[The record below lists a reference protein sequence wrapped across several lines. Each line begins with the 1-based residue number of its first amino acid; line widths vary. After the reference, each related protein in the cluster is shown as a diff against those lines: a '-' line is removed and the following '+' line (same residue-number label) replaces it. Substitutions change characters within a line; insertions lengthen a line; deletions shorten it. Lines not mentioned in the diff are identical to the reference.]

1 MKTRWLCLIL
11 SLSVLNANAQLLSVD
26 DAIEIALK
34 SNYDILI
41 AKQNLET
48 VKANNT
54 VGNAGMFPNINAT
67 VGDNFSVN
75 NLNQKFT
82 NGTEIV
88 RNNVLGNNL
97 NTNIALNWTVFDGFR
112 MFITKNKLNQLEA
125 MERFNLMESVQNK
138 VAEVILAYY
147 DITRQQQQL
156 KTLKEG
162 LNISEERRKIAEVKF
177 TLGSSSKVDLL
188 QAKVDANQKRAEIF
202 NQENAIIT
210 TKKNLNRLL
219 GRDIEQNFTVS
230 DTIIILK
237 NTDLV
242 SLKSQT
248 LKENYELKMSAKSK
262 DIARLEK
269 KEIGALLSPTLN
281 LNAAYNYSL
290 SNSQA
295 GFILF
300 NQSFGPSVGGTL
312 NIPIFNGMDVNR
324 QWQQAKINIQRQE
337 YQYENI
343 RAKVNTA
350 VDKAMRDYLNALEI
364 LELEEMNISL
374 AKENKDIARERFRLA
389 QSSALELREA
399 QKSYEDALYRTVNA
413 RFNAKMTEVEM
424 KRISGQLIKK

>member
-26 DAIEIALK
+26 DAIEIVLK

-125 MERFNLMESVQNK
+125 MERFNLLESVQNK

-162 LNISEERRKIAEVKF
+162 LNISEERRKIAEAKF

-413 RFNAKMTEVEM
+413 RFNAKMAEVEM

>member
-1 MKTRWLCLIL
+1 MKNRWLCLIL
-11 SLSVLNANAQLLSVD
+11 SLSVLNANAQLLSID
-26 DAIEIALK
+26 EAIEIALK

-54 VGNAGMFPNINAT
+54 VGNAGMLPNINAT

-162 LNISEERRKIAEVKF
+162 LNISEERRKIAEAKF

-188 QAKVDANQKRAEIF
+188 QAKVDANQKRVEIF
-202 NQENAIIT
+202 NQENVIIT
-210 TKKNLNRLL
+210 AKKNLNRLL

-269 KEIGALLSPTLN
+269 KEIGALLSPKLN

-399 QKSYEDALYRTVNA
+399 QKSYEDALFRTVNA
-413 RFNAKMTEVEM
+413 RFNAKMSEVEM
-424 KRISGQLIKK
+424 KRISGELIKK

>member
-48 VKANNT
+48 VKVNNT
-54 VGNAGMFPNINAT
+54 VGNAGMLPNINAT

-162 LNISEERRKIAEVKF
+162 LNISEERRQIAEAKF

-202 NQENAIIT
+202 NQENVIIT
-210 TKKNLNRLL
+210 AKKNLNRLL

-269 KEIGALLSPTLN
+269 KEIGALLSPKLN

-399 QKSYEDALYRTVNA
+399 QKSYEDALFRTVNA
-413 RFNAKMTEVEM
+413 RFNAKMSEVEM
-424 KRISGQLIKK
+424 KRISGELIKK